1 MKDTAEHCACV
12 LLQNLNCVETD
23 TGTRRTCTCPACRN
37 LFLVISELDDRRP
50 LVACGKGHT
59 ICADCYNERSK
70 LPDGKCPTCGDKL
83 LSMAIINSALLELIE
98 IDASKLEIP
107 VNEIDREEKPFA
119 SGGFGKVYN
128 AKWRSEKVVIK
139 VMKTG
144 SEEEKQVVRRETNLT
159 LRLSHPNVIKLFGIT
174 WVKTSKLGLV
184 MELAERGSLDE
195 WIGEIDH
202 ENVIKIALG
211 IIDGLKYVH
220 SQHVIHRDIKP
231 QNILMFGP
239 KNDMIPKIADF
250 GASKVIKTVIEKH
263 TRIGTLFYVAPEVQM
278 NYKYG
283 FAADIFSLAMTLFDM
298 FNGQLITNAK
308 DEMKRFINDERKL
321 PASCKVPEYL
331 RNVIERGWH
340 KKPEERPS
348 LDEYYSTIHGTI
360 LVFLLNI

>member
-23 TGTRRTCTCPACRN
+23 TGTRRTCTCPACCN
-37 LFLVISELDDRRP
+37 LFLAISELDDRRP

-119 SGGFGKVYN
+119 RGGFGKVYN

-184 MELAERGSLDE
+184 MELAEHGSLDE

-202 ENVIKIALG
+202 KNVIKIALG

-220 SQHVIHRDIKP
+220 SKGVIHRNIKP
-231 QNILMFGP
+231 KNILMFGP
-239 KNDMIPKIADF
+239 ENDMTPKIAEF
-250 GASKVIKTVIEKH
+250 GVSKVIESAKAQ
-263 TRIGTLFYVAPEVQM
+263 TRVGEDIYVAPEVKV
-278 NYKYG
+278 YASYSYP
-283 FAADIFSLAMTLFDM
+283 ADIFSLAMTLFEM
-298 FNGQLITNAK
+298 FNEQLISNSSK
-308 DEMKRFINDERKL
+308 EVNRFIMAVHSGRIGVFPEG
-321 PASCKVPEYL
+321 CKIPEYL
-331 RNVIERGWH
+331 REIIQGGWREN
-340 KKPEERPS
+340 PDTRPS
-348 LDEYYSTIHGTI
+348 LDDYLKVIQG
-360 LVFLLNI
+360 